1 MTISVADA
9 TTSPI
14 GTSLDVDG
22 FIFVHWLPI
31 PDDPD
36 DEKFGDFF
44 LAPTDQD
51 FSDKS
56 TCIFLDSPDLYL
68 ALRKHKIKMKAG
80 GRNGGGIWD
89 RCVARGVLAACDLD
103 DFQFALT
110 GLESLEIDYGPKNK
124 TIRIPL

>member
-1 MTISVADA
+1 MSISVADA
-9 TTSPI
+9 IASPI

-22 FIFVHWLPI
+22 FIFVHWLPN

-56 TCIFLDSPDLYL
+56 NCILLDSPDLYL
-68 ALRKHKIKMKAG
+68 TMRKHKIKMKAG

-89 RCVARGVLAACDLD
+89 RCVARGVLAAYELD

-110 GLESLEIDYGPKNK
+110 VLESLEIDYSPMGK